1 MKLKEVQ
8 LIARTYAMDFF
19 GIDCPEISFA
29 TPRELGNLVDG
40 EFHSRPYKVYVRK
53 NPIRGNMRSLIAHEL
68 AHAWQFRN
76 GRSLDDMEAEE
87 MALACCGS
95 DYFL

>member
-1 MKLKEVQ
+1 MKLKELE
-8 LIARTYAMDFF
+8 LIAQVYAKDFF
-19 GIDCPEISFA
+19 GIDCPVIQFA

-40 EFHSRPYKVYVRK
+40 EFSASAYKIYVRR

-76 GRSLDDMEAEE
+76 NLPLDEMQAEE
-87 MALACCGS
+87 MAFACCGS
-95 DYFL
+95 DY